1 MNTAYG
7 IEYQRF
13 IRRPSIPVHSL
24 TRYKCYMRD
33 MRCPNAQKE
42 DNTRVSRLATGRQC
56 RVVHMV
62 RRVDA
67 KAPARKRLP
76 ERALVST
83 RVAVGVCLDDGVASS
98 EDC

>member
-1 MNTAYG
+1 
-7 IEYQRF
+7 
-13 IRRPSIPVHSL
+13 
-24 TRYKCYMRD
+24 MRD
-33 MRCPNAQKE
+33 TKFPNSPKE
-42 DNTRVSRLATGRQC
+42 NDTTVSRLAIGRQC
-56 RVVHMV
+56 CIVHMV

-67 KAPARKRLP
+67 KAPAGKRLP